1 MKMRNATLAAAAMM
15 ATSWGAQA
23 QSEVTVYGVLD
34 LSIGETKVPG
44 GVRNRSVDSGRMTTS
59 YVGVRGGEG
68 LGGGL
73 SAVFRLEH
81 FMRADTGNVGRFDG
95 DAFWS
100 RTAIVGLSHTEWGT
114 VTLGRNSTP
123 LFLATVAFNPFGD
136 SFGYSPVLRHYFN
149 SGTTTGDSR
158 WDHSIVYSSPSLAGM
173 RFGAAATTDTNGA
186 GGRNT
191 GLNVG
196 YSGGPFA
203 ASLVYQNVEKDSA
216 TPVQDTR
223 TWQLSGSYQLSA
235 AKLFAQLGK
244 VDNKTTGNGFDLAG
258 LGASV
263 PVGAGSVLA
272 YWDQIRPA
280 TGARRSTLTVAYDH
294 FLSKR
299 TDAYVVAM
307 SDRLSGLSSGH
318 GYSLGLRHR
327 F

>member
-1 MKMRNATLAAAAMM
+1 MKIRSATLAAVAMM
-15 ATSWGAQA
+15 ATSWCAQA
-23 QSEVTVYGVLD
+23 QSQVSVYGVLD
-34 LSIGETKVPG
+34 LSVGETKVPG
-44 GVRNRSVDSGRMTTS
+44 GVRNRSIDSGRMTTS
-59 YVGVRGGEG
+59 YVGVRGSED

-81 FMRADTGNVGRFDG
+81 FMRADTGSVGRFDG

-100 RTAIVGLSHTEWGT
+100 RNATVGLSHSEWGT

-123 LFLATVAFNPFGD
+123 LYLATVAFNPFGD
-136 SFGYSPVLRHYFN
+136 SFGYSPALRHYFS
-149 SGTTTGDSR
+149 SGTATGDSR
-158 WDHSIVYSSPSLAGM
+158 WDDSIVYSSPSFAGI

-191 GLNVG
+191 GFNVG

-203 ASLVYQNVEKDSA
+203 AALVYQDVEKDGA

-244 VDNKTTGNGFDLAG
+244 VDNKTTGNDYDLAG

-263 PVGAGSVLA
+263 PVGAGSALA
-272 YWDQIRPA
+272 YWGQIKPA
-280 TGARRSTLTVAYDH
+280 TGAKRRTLTLGYDH

-299 TDAYVVAM
+299 TDAYAVAM
-307 SDRLSGLSSGH
+307 SDKLSGLSSGH